1 MTQTGDSTQG
11 FVAPRPLEGIRVLD
25 LTHILAGPYC
35 TMMLGDAGAE
45 VVKIER
51 PGKGETARQGGPYVN
66 NKEGQKVSVSYLR
79 LARNKKNVAINL
91 QDPRGQGLFKQLV
104 KVSDVVVENFF
115 PGVMKKLGLDYDVL
129 EQVNPA
135 IIYATISGYGR
146 LERLRG
152 PYSQRGANNTS
163 VQAMG
168 GIMDV
173 TGDPDGPPTLCGVS
187 VGDVIP
193 GMYTAY
199 GIILALQTRAKTGR
213 GQHVDISMYDC
224 MAAINERVITNY
236 QLTGTIVGRRGE
248 GRPSPAGVIEAKNGH
263 VAVAGLHSEEKW
275 ANLWKL
281 VGREDIL
288 SDPDLS
294 DGLKRLAKW
303 RSYLVPILEDWAK
316 DKTKE
321 EVTDLLLGLDLS
333 VGQVQNAKDLYE
345 CEHLRARNMI
355 IAAEDPA
362 LGRVEFSGN
371 PVKMSHTPEPTPT
384 LDHRI
389 GAYTGEVL
397 TSLLGLAQEQ
407 IEELRNAGVVQ

>member
-1 MTQTGDSTQG
+1 MGQNNESAQTTD
-11 FVAPRPLEGIRVLD
+11 VPRPLEGIRVLD

-152 PYSQRGANNTS
+152 PYSQRAANNTS

-173 TGDPDGPPTLCGVS
+173 TGDPHRPPQPCGLS
-187 VGDVIP
+187 LP
-193 GMYTAY
+193 H
-199 GIILALQTRAKTGR
+199 IL
-213 GQHVDISMYDC
+213 
-224 MAAINERVITNY
+224 
-236 QLTGTIVGRRGE
+236 
-248 GRPSPAGVIEAKNGH
+248 
-263 VAVAGLHSEEKW
+263 
-275 ANLWKL
+275 
-281 VGREDIL
+281 
-288 SDPDLS
+288 
-294 DGLKRLAKW
+294 
-303 RSYLVPILEDWAK
+303 
-316 DKTKE
+316 
-321 EVTDLLLGLDLS
+321 
-333 VGQVQNAKDLYE
+333 
-345 CEHLRARNMI
+345 
-355 IAAEDPA
+355 
-362 LGRVEFSGN
+362 
-371 PVKMSHTPEPTPT
+371 
-384 LDHRI
+384 
-389 GAYTGEVL
+389 
-397 TSLLGLAQEQ
+397 
-407 IEELRNAGVVQ
+407 